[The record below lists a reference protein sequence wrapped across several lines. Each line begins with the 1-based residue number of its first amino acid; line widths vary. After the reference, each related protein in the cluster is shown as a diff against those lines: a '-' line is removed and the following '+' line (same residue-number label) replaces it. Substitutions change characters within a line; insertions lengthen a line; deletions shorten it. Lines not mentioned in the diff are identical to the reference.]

1 MLHRGGN
8 SHDERANFT
17 KNNNAIYFTCVLAIA
32 ITVGIYEIYLE
43 RKTDESIIGL
53 MISFIIRCVIA
64 TFLSYY
70 TYLEILNG

>member
-1 MLHRGGN
+1 MSTELILLKIIMPYTLLV
-8 SHDERANFT
+8 F
-17 KNNNAIYFTCVLAIA
+17 LASA

-53 MISFIIRCVIA
+53 VISFGIRCIVA
-64 TFLSYY
+64 AFLSYY

>member
-1 MLHRGGN
+1 MAQELILLKIIMPYTLLV
-8 SHDERANFT
+8 F
-17 KNNNAIYFTCVLAIA
+17 LAIA
-32 ITVGIYEIYLE
+32 ITSGIYEIYLE

-64 TFLSYY
+64 AFLSYY

>member
-1 MLHRGGN
+1 MEQELILLKIIMPYTLLV
-8 SHDERANFT
+8 F
-17 KNNNAIYFTCVLAIA
+17 LAIA

-43 RKTDESIIGL
+43 RKVDGSIIGL

>member
-1 MLHRGGN
+1 MMKEL
-8 SHDERANFT
+8 
-17 KNNNAIYFTCVLAIA
+17 VLLKIIMPYTLLVFVAIA

-43 RKTDESIIGL
+43 RKVDESIIGL
-53 MISFIIRCVIA
+53 AISFIIRCVVA

>member
-1 MLHRGGN
+1 M
-8 SHDERANFT
+8 T
-17 KNNNAIYFTCVLAIA
+17 KELVLLKIIMPYTLLVFVAIA

-43 RKTDESIIGL
+43 RKVNDSIIGL
-53 MISFIIRCVIA
+53 VISFITRVIIA

>member
-1 MLHRGGN
+1 MEQELILLKIIMPYTLLV
-8 SHDERANFT
+8 F
-17 KNNNAIYFTCVLAIA
+17 LAIA

-43 RKTDESIIGL
+43 RKVDCSIIGL
-53 MISFIIRCVIA
+53 MISFIIRCIVA

>member
-1 MLHRGGN
+1 M
-8 SHDERANFT
+8 T
-17 KNNNAIYFTCVLAIA
+17 KELILLKIIMPYTLLVFLAIA

-70 TYLEILNG
+70 TYLEILNR

>member
-1 MLHRGGN
+1 MAQELILLKIIMPYTLLV
-8 SHDERANFT
+8 F
-17 KNNNAIYFTCVLAIA
+17 LAIA
-32 ITVGIYEIYLE
+32 ITSGIYEIYLE

>member
-1 MLHRGGN
+1 MTNELILLKIIMPYTLLV
-8 SHDERANFT
+8 F
-17 KNNNAIYFTCVLAIA
+17 LAIA

>member
-1 MLHRGGN
+1 M
-8 SHDERANFT
+8 T
-17 KNNNAIYFTCVLAIA
+17 KELILLKIIMPYTLLVFLAIA